1 VTEQQEQAHVPKRT
15 HERRTGERIAEN
27 QKLDQLFK
35 VKQSPAG
42 ETNQGRYLRAV
53 REMAREFS
61 QVIVENTPSCP
72 DQSAALRAVRQAAL
86 WSEEAIMRGGV
97 G

>member
-1 VTEQQEQAHVPKRT
+1 MTDPAHGEVPKRA
-15 HERRTGERIAEN
+15 HETRTGDRIAHNE
-27 QKLDQLFK
+27 KLDKLFN
-35 VKQSPAG
+35 VKQSPLG
-42 ETNQGRYLRAV
+42 ETNQARYLRAI

-72 DQSAALRAVRQAAL
+72 DQSTALRCVREANL
-86 WSEEAIMRGGV
+86 WAEEAIMRGGL

>member
-1 VTEQQEQAHVPKRT
+1 MSEDQAVDTPKRT

-27 QKLDQLFK
+27 VKLDTLFK

-42 ETNQGRYLRAV
+42 ETNQARYLRAV
-53 REMAREFS
+53 REFSREFS
-61 QVIVENTPSCP
+61 QVIVENTPTCA
-72 DQSAALRAVRQAAL
+72 DQSTALRCVREANL
-86 WSEEAIMRGGV
+86 WAEEAILRGGV